1 MQWTALV
8 YAVLLIGSS
17 ICSVLGNS
25 VLLLVVLFDKSLQ
38 TDTWPLTLSFCLSD
52 LALGISIMPFGI
64 HNSLYQVKEYASKSV
79 VCQGSASLFLL
90 LQLASIH
97 SLTWAVADK
106 FTEICFAL
114 NYAGIFT
121 AHRVKIVLI
130 LVWMYSLL
138 NAAMPLIGFGGYS
151 YSETKFL
158 CVPSFQP
165 SSIGFNVL
173 FMGLG
178 IIIPILLMCSMYGY
192 IVYVARKQ
200 VRRGTFVCNE
210 DHCFYVPA
218 NNYFKSSIVMVT
230 TIGKHN

>member
-1 MQWTALV
+1 MQWTALIF
-8 YAVLLIGSS
+8 AVLLIGSS

-64 HNSLYQVKEYASKSV
+64 HNSLFQVKGYASKSAF
-79 VCQGSASLFLL
+79 CQGSAFLFLL

-97 SLTWAVADK
+97 SLTWAAIDK

-114 NYAGIFT
+114 SYASIFT
-121 AHRVKIVLI
+121 AHRVKII
-130 LVWMYSLL
+130 LAVVWLYSLL
-138 NAAMPLIGFGGYS
+138 SAAMPLIGFGSYG

-165 SSIGFNVL
+165 SSVGFNML

-178 IIIPILLMCSMYGY
+178 IIIPILLMCCMYVY
-192 IVYVARKQ
+192 IVYAAWNQ

-218 NNYFKSSIVMVT
+218 NNYFKSSIVMVA